1 MIFLFVNFIDKDI
14 QSRYTMLV
22 STYTRRIKMKK
33 KEVAKR
39 MNKEDRQ
46 KQILESALKVFTEKG
61 YNGATTQEIAK
72 AADISEVTLFRH
84 FNSKQEIFMK
94 GIEPIIFDTL
104 KDSIKIS
111 KELTPIEQLKYI
123 LTERIKVISK
133 NHRVIRLI
141 LMESKISGELSDLN
155 YVDKVKDLLKI
166 MISDMGFKMER
177 EDLTLRLLMGGI
189 LSFLYLPD
197 MDEKN
202 IEEYIDQI
210 LPCIID
216 SFEN

>member
-1 MIFLFVNFIDKDI
+1 
-14 QSRYTMLV
+14 
-22 STYTRRIKMKK
+22 MKK
-33 KEVAKR
+33 KEMAKR

-46 KQILESALKVFTEKG
+46 KQILESALNVFTKKG

-111 KELTPIEQLKYI
+111 KELTPVEQLKYV

-141 LMESKISGELSDLN
+141 LMESKISGELGNLN
-155 YVDKVKDLLKI
+155 YVDEVKDLLKI

-177 EDLTLRLLMGGI
+177 EELTLRLLMGGI

>member
-1 MIFLFVNFIDKDI
+1 
-14 QSRYTMLV
+14 
-22 STYTRRIKMKK
+22 MKK
-33 KEVAKR
+33 TEVGKR

-46 KQILESALKVFTEKG
+46 KQILESALNVFTEKG

-104 KDSIKIS
+104 KDSIMTS
-111 KELTPIEQLKYI
+111 KELTPKEGFKHV
-123 LTERIKVISK
+123 LTERIKLISK
-133 NHRVIRLI
+133 NHKVIRLI
-141 LMESKISGELSDLN
+141 LMESTISGELDKLN
-155 YVDKVKDLLKI
+155 YIDKVRDLLKL
-166 MISDMGFKMER
+166 MISDMGFKMEK
-177 EDLTLRLLMGGI
+177 EELTLRLLMGGI

-197 MDEKN
+197 VDEKN
-202 IEEYIDQI
+202 IEEFVDQI

-216 SFEN
+216 SFKN

>member
-1 MIFLFVNFIDKDI
+1 
-14 QSRYTMLV
+14 
-22 STYTRRIKMKK
+22 MKK
-33 KEVAKR
+33 TEVTKR

-46 KQILESALKVFTEKG
+46 KQILEAALNVFTEKG

-111 KELTPIEQLKYI
+111 QELTPAEQFKYI
-123 LTERIKVISK
+123 LTERIKIISK

-141 LMESKISGELSDLN
+141 LMESKISGELSNLN
-155 YVDKVKDLLKI
+155 YVERIKDLLKI

-177 EDLTLRLLMGGI
+177 EELTLRLLMGGI
-189 LSFLYLPD
+189 LSFLYMPD
-197 MDEKN
+197 KDENN
-202 IEEYIDQI
+202 IEEFVDQI